1 MRKAR
6 GTPPPQPP
14 GNTRKTA
21 RVGAL
26 VSMLPLA
33 VSMIPAATSVVK
45 NARQPAVQPAAVA
58 RPRTTAPKEFSIPIS
73 NLRQWA
79 SSVVVR
85 IPEVTI
91 TGHSKVHRAEADC
104 ELHFGAHS
112 PAYKGKPP
120 GLVLEPMNV
129 CIAPFPGKEEQKD
142 SDWIDFAKRINNT
155 VVTVTGVP
163 RIWPEHLTG
172 GNEPSNP
179 NHAVEV
185 HPLTSIE
192 TGSENFDFAANVSA
206 GEYRGGVGE
215 PTAESIVKQTGVTV
229 AANGELA
236 DINFFG
242 GRIGNFTTLEIN
254 VERATIASD
263 GAGSFRMNGQVVLG
277 DGTTVP
283 VRMVT
288 AKGSPINDQ
297 MEDLKRRRAAMV
309 NLGQVLVLF
318 SLSPQALL
326 DAVSQSNGTMV
337 EVVMPLQLI
346 LFGAPEEATARS
358 VLLYDQV

>member
-6 GTPPPQPP
+6 GTPPPKPQRT
-14 GNTRKTA
+14 TRKTTRA
-21 RVGAL
+21 GAL

-33 VSMIPAATSVVK
+33 VSMIPTAGSVIT
-45 NARQPAVQPAAVA
+45 NRRQPAQTVAVA

-85 IPEVTI
+85 IPEVRI
-91 TGHSKVHRAEADC
+91 EGHSKVHKPDADC

-112 PAYKGKPP
+112 ESYRGVPN

-129 CIAPFPGKEEQKD
+129 CTAPFQGAEEQKD
-142 SDWIDFAKRINNT
+142 ADWINFAEKINKT
-155 VVTVTGVP
+155 VVTVTGIP

-172 GNEPSNP
+172 GNEASNP
-179 NHAVEV
+179 NHAVEI
-185 HPLTSIE
+185 HPLMTIE
-192 TGSENFDFAANVSA
+192 SNNENFDFSANVSA

-215 PTAESIVKQTGVTV
+215 PTAESIVQQTAATV
-229 AANGELA
+229 AANGDLA

-242 GRIGNFTTLEIN
+242 GRIGNFTTLELN
-254 VERATIASD
+254 VEKATIASD
-263 GAGSFRMNGQVVLG
+263 GAGSFRMNGQVVLS

-288 AKGSPINDQ
+288 AKGSPINAEI
-297 MEDLKRRRAAMV
+297 EDLKRRRSAMV
-309 NLGQVLVLF
+309 SLGQVLVLF

-326 DAVSQSNGTMV
+326 DAVSQSNGTPV

-346 LFGAPEEATARS
+346 LFGAPEA
-358 VLLYDQV
+358 

>member
-14 GNTRKTA
+14 STKGRGA
-21 RVGAL
+21 RVGAIA
-26 VSMLPLA
+26 SMVPLA
-33 VSMIPAATSVVK
+33 VSLIPTATSVVK
-45 NARQPAVQPAAVA
+45 NARQPAAPAAVAA
-58 RPRTTAPKEFSIPIS
+58 RPRTTAPKEFSIPVS

-79 SSVVVR
+79 STVVVR
-85 IPEVTI
+85 IPEVKI
-91 TGHSKVHRAEADC
+91 EGHSKVHRQEADC

-112 PAYKGKPP
+112 PAYRGLPP

-129 CIAPFPGKEEQKD
+129 CTAPFQDAEEQKD
-142 SDWIDFAKRINNT
+142 SDWINFANKINNT
-155 VVTVTGVP
+155 VVTVAGVP

-172 GNEPSNP
+172 GGEPSNP
-179 NHAVEV
+179 NHAVEI
-185 HPLTSIE
+185 HPLTAIE
-192 TGSENFDFAANVSA
+192 SNGETFDFSANVSA

-215 PTAESIVKQTGVTV
+215 PTAESIVKQTAVTV

-254 VERATIASD
+254 VEKATIASD
-263 GAGSFRMNGQVVLG
+263 GAGSFRMNGQVVLS

-288 AKGSPINDQ
+288 AKGSPLNDQ
-297 MEDLKRRRAAMV
+297 MESLKRRRAAMV

-326 DAVSQSNGTMV
+326 DAVSQSNGTPM

-346 LFGAPEEATARS
+346 LFGAPEEAG
-358 VLLYDQV
+358 

>member
-14 GNTRKTA
+14 RTTRKTA

-33 VSMIPAATSVVK
+33 VSMLPAAGSAIRT
-45 NARQPAVQPAAVA
+45 ARQPAPTQPAAVA

-79 SSVVVR
+79 STVVVR
-85 IPEVTI
+85 MPEVKI
-91 TGHSKVHRAEADC
+91 EGHSKVHRQEADC

-112 PAYKGKPP
+112 TAYKGIPA

-129 CIAPFPGKEEQKD
+129 CTAPFQGEEEQRD
-142 SDWIDFAKRINNT
+142 ADWINFAKRINNT

-179 NHAVEV
+179 NHAIEL
-185 HPLTSIE
+185 HPLLTVE
-192 TGSENFDFAANVSA
+192 TNGENFDFSANVSA
-206 GEYRGGVGE
+206 GPYRGGVSE
-215 PTAESIVKQTGVTV
+215 PTAESIVKQTAVTV
-229 AANGELA
+229 ATNGELVDVA
-236 DINFFG
+236 FFS
-242 GRIGNFTTLEIN
+242 GRIGNFTTLELN
-254 VERATIASD
+254 VEKATIASD
-263 GAGSFRMNGQVVLG
+263 GAGSFRMNGQVVLS
-277 DGTTVP
+277 DGTTLP

-297 MEDLKRRRAAMV
+297 MEDFKRRRAAMV
-309 NLGQVLVLF
+309 GLGEVLVLF

-346 LFGAPEEATARS
+346 LFGAPAPET
-358 VLLYDQV
+358 